1 MEAVPLW
8 GGDAGSPSET
18 MWPGS
23 RPTCKPSSI
32 LIRPTVLPQCTNV
45 TDRQDTEDRTDRTDN
60 GPIAQGEPFY
70 KRSPKKL
77 KVLFSGMNCIIET
90 KWYITTNVQQ
100 QLRWATVPEQSGL
113 KREWLL
119 CHFPWRGSLTQRR
132 VDRGLYLRPAVCM
145 ATIDIGQKWG
155 GCCVP
160 LFGGARSRLTSSGLG
175 RSLHPY
181 QVAS

>member
-1 MEAVPLW
+1 MGQKLEAVPLW

-18 MWPGS
+18 MWPGP
-23 RPTCKPSSI
+23 RPTCMLSSI

-45 TDRQDTEDRTDRTDN
+45 TDRQDRQRSDSIGQTVLQTV
-60 GPIAQGEPFY
+60 AQ
-70 KRSPKKL
+70 KL
-77 KVLFSGMNCIIET
+77 KAVFSGMNCIIET

-145 ATIDIGQKWG
+145 ATIDIGQNWG

-160 LFGGARSRLTSSGLG
+160 LFGGAIG
-175 RSLHPY
+175 PI
-181 QVAS
+181 